1 MADQGNRPHRTTKE
15 KKAHTGGPNPKAFA
29 YATPGKLHRQAAR
42 SHDVLSPFDSDKSIL
57 TCTGQREAPPR
68 PSRRPPARRGTPD
81 HRRCRWPTR
90 CWQDHPHK
98 VSHPSLHQTDPL
110 YSVGTSHSRHLE
122 TATPHL
128 HRMSCRLA
136 RQHDRRRKGGGYRFT
151 HD

>member
-42 SHDVLSPFDSDKSIL
+42 SHDVLSPLNPGKAML
-57 TCTGQREAPPR
+57 TCTGQRKAPPR
-68 PSRRPPARRGTPD
+68 PARRPPARRGTPD
-81 HRRCRWPTR
+81 HCRCRWPAR
-90 CWQDHPHK
+90 RRQDYPHK
-98 VSHPSLHQTDPL
+98 VSHPSLHQTNPLDPD
-110 YSVGTSHSRHLE
+110 GTAHSRDFK

-128 HRMSCRLA
+128 HRMSRRFA
-136 RQHDRRRKGGGYRFT
+136 RQHDRRREGGGYRFA